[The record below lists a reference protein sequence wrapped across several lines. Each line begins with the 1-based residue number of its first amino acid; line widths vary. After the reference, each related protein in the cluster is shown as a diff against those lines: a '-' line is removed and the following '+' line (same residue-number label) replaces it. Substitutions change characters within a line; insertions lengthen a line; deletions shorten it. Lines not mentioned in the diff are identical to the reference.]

1 MRGGGGAAAPP
12 ARPAPDALWLW
23 FRAQGWGKLV
33 GPNEVSVDL
42 VEGGTATLK
51 AKNIMIATGSEVAPL
66 PGVPVDE
73 DK

>member
-1 MRGGGGAAAPP
+1 
-12 ARPAPDALWLW
+12 
-23 FRAQGWGKLV
+23 V